1 MATMG
6 QRDAILDSSM
16 LIHHARSRNKRN
28 SFFSRSLLV
37 YYPNLSVISVYEI
50 EFGAYRAGR
59 ASDIEPLQVSFNIL
73 PLTEQIARRAA
84 VLEANLI
91 RQNLQIGIKD
101 TFIAATCLIH
111 NLPLLTVNMRH
122 FDRIAG
128 LELIDLNTLPPL
140 NN

>member
-1 MATMG
+1 MAR
-6 QRDAILDSSM
+6 RDAVIDSSM
-16 LIHHARSRNKRN
+16 IIHHARIRNKRN
-28 SFFSRSLLV
+28 SFFLRSLPV
-37 YYPNLSVISVYEI
+37 YDPHLSVISVYEI
-50 EFGAYRAGR
+50 ELGAYRAGR
-59 ASDIEPLQVSFNIL
+59 SSDIAPLQVDFKIL
-73 PLTEQIARRAA
+73 PLIEEIARRAA
-84 VLEANLI
+84 LLDADLI
-91 RQNLQIGIKD
+91 RQNQLIGIKD